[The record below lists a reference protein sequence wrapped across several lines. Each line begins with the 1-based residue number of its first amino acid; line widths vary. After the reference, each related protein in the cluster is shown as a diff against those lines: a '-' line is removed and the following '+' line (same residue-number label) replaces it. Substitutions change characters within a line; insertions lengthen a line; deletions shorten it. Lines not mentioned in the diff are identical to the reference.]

1 MFVGGTTLLTSS
13 YRPAER
19 ARTQAASEFSTAA
32 LTALATLAAGQVLN
46 QWGWQG
52 VNLAVLPALAVALAV
67 TLAWQ
72 RQERLAPSA
81 AGV

>member
-1 MFVGGTTLLTSS
+1 
-13 YRPAER
+13 
-19 ARTQAASEFSTAA
+19 
-32 LTALATLAAGQVLN
+32 VLN